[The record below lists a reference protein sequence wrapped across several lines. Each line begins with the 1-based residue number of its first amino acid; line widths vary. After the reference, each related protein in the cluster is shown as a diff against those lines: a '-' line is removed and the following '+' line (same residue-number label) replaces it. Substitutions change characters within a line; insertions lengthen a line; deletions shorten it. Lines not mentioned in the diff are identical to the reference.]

1 MWKLV
6 KSETNIQESTHKF
19 PPYMEG
25 KLAND
30 QYELANLLNDYFT
43 NGTINT
49 TVNKSINNNTAINNL
64 HSVYKQASPQ
74 IIMDPVTTK
83 EIIEIINSLP
93 MKSSSGYDGIP

>member
-6 KSETNIQESTHKF
+6 KFETNMQESTHKF
-19 PPYMEG
+19 APYMEW
-25 KLAND
+25 KLVND
-30 QYELANLLNDYFT
+30 QFELANLFNDYFT

-49 TVNKSINNNTAINNL
+49 TVNKSINNNTVINNL

-83 EIIEIINSLP
+83 NNRNN
-93 MKSSSGYDGIP
+93 